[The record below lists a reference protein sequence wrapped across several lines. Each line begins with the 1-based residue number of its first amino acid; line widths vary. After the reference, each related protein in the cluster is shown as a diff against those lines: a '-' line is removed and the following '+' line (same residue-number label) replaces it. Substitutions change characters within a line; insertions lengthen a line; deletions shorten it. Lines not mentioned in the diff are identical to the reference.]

1 MSGADLSHAVLA
13 RANLRESRFRQA
25 ILANAYL
32 ESADLTQANF
42 YGAEMQRVNLAG
54 AKLKWAHFTQA
65 NLREANLLGAALN
78 RTGLDQTTLSGVIV
92 NRADWVAQL
101 PTGAQDS
108 IRGWQFLQD
117 HYMVDSMRSMD
128 HIQYRLRRKKEQA
141 TSADS
146 LK

>member
-1 MSGADLSHAVLA
+1 LSGADLSHAVLA
-13 RANLRESRFRQA
+13 R
-25 ILANAYL
+25 
-32 ESADLTQANF
+32 
-42 YGAEMQRVNLAG
+42 
-54 AKLKWAHFTQA
+54 A

-78 RTGLDQTTLSGVIV
+78 RTGLDQTTFNGVIV

-108 IRGWQFLQD
+108 IRGWQFLQN

-128 HIQYRLRRKKEQA
+128 HIQCRLRRKKEQA